1 MLVKL
6 NFCSC
11 SSLVAATCVCSS
23 TPWSISS
30 LSVFLDVRITKIPRG
45 NVHQD
50 AIRCGLVDLAS
61 LGRRTAQSI
70 LVVRRAVFFR
80 GLQRRL
86 THDGSRKNPQ
96 FLVTMYFSSTK
107 VLIGDTILL
116 METGPPFYI
125 VIRAARR
132 SSRLQAKE
140 VPLFL
145 SCFKPLTVPEYWS
158 GPPESNQ
165 RPCSAVRCSTGL
177 AHPLHPLL
185 SFSPSDRCF
194 LPD

>member
-1 MLVKL
+1 
-6 NFCSC
+6 
-11 SSLVAATCVCSS
+11 
-23 TPWSISS
+23 
-30 LSVFLDVRITKIPRG
+30 
-45 NVHQD
+45 
-50 AIRCGLVDLAS
+50 
-61 LGRRTAQSI
+61 
-70 LVVRRAVFFR
+70 
-80 GLQRRL
+80 
-86 THDGSRKNPQ
+86 
-96 FLVTMYFSSTK
+96 MYFSSTK

-194 LPD
+194 LPDWNFYDCLFLKCYPPKSSSLCTDAPSPKKKSGGQEGREGASEHSSKSSSLTTCGLNS